1 MKKNNV
7 HQLFHCFFIKKRGL
21 NQGQEG
27 KIHGMQRRER
37 EGKRE
42 GQGISCNV
50 NLNAHAKFVIKL
62 AVLDYPCHSMKGL
75 R

>member
-1 MKKNNV
+1 MKKNTV

-42 GQGISCNV
+42 GQGR
-50 NLNAHAKFVIKL
+50 AFHG
-62 AVLDYPCHSMKGL
+62 M
-75 R
+75 